1 MAFWNRRKPGP
12 KEAGRRAQEMPAQ
25 TMRTVE
31 PDPVEVRPPEG
42 PKAQGAAFV
51 MPKRLLSYEVG
62 NMQGVG
68 SRQRQE
74 DSFAFINAVD
84 VSAMKKDGL
93 CAIVADGMGGMRDGR
108 IASETAITSLR
119 WDSASMSRKGDIP
132 SQMKEAALSA
142 GAKVFEALEGD
153 GGSTLVL
160 TLFYDEQFYFV
171 SIGDSYLYLLRD
183 GALLRL
189 NEEHNVLHR
198 EYLKTIHGGSM
209 NPAAARANE
218 EAAALTS
225 FLGMDEIEF
234 IDVLKKPMKIHNG
247 DVFLL
252 CSDGVAGVISEEK
265 IRECLTLGTPQEMCR
280 AMEEAVLAE
289 QKPYQDNYTALVVR
303 CGY

>member
-12 KEAGRRAQEMPAQ
+12 EKARRKGEEPAAPL
-25 TMRTVE
+25 MRTVE
-31 PDPVEVRPPEG
+31 PEPEYVRPS
-42 PKAQGAAFV
+42 AAPAAKDTPFV

-84 VSAMKKDGL
+84 VSAMKKEGL

-108 IASETAITSLR
+108 IASETAIASLR
-119 WDSASMSRKGDIP
+119 WDLAAMSRKGDIP
-132 SQMKEAALSA
+132 SQMKEAVLNA

-153 GGSTLVL
+153 GGSTVVL
-160 TLFYDEQFYFV
+160 CLFYDEQFYFV
-171 SIGDSYLYLLRD
+171 SVGDSYLFLLRD

-189 NEEHNVLHR
+189 NEEHNVQER
-198 EYLKTIHGGSM
+198 EYLKTINGGSM

-225 FLGMDEIEF
+225 FLGMDEIEY
-234 IDVLKKPMKIHNG
+234 IDVLKKPLKIHNG

-252 CSDGVAGVISEEK
+252 CSDGVGGVISEEK
-265 IRECLTLGTPQEMCR
+265 IRECLTLGTPQEMCH
-280 AMEEAVLAE
+280 AMEEAVLE
-289 QKPYQDNYTALVVR
+289 KQEPYQDNYTALVVR